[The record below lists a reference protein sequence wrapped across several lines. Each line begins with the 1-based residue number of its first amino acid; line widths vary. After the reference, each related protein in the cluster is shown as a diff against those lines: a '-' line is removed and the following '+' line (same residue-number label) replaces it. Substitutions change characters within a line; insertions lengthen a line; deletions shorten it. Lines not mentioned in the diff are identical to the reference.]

1 VEPPRFEPPRMEPP
15 RMDPPRFEQSRMEPP
30 RMEPS
35 RMEQPWFKQPRMEP
49 PRFEQPKME
58 PPRFEQPRMEP
69 PRFEPRM
76 EPPWMGQPQF
86 GFPRAEPFQGQPE
99 VGFKVEPLQRF
110 GPIRDEP
117 YTEQVRFEQPYEF
130 RNEPYVPPRNEP
142 YVPPQNRRNRPRNDY
157 NGQNF
162 PEEDVFNRGVNLEE
176 RNRDIEVEPN
186 PRPIQGQDLRDQI
199 FEVIDQALGPGH
211 RRTPRHP
218 YRKPYP
224 ERIDREE
231 WPRGFKVPDF
241 TMFSSEDD
249 KTALEHISR
258 FTVQCG
264 EYSNNGNGK
273 LRMFP
278 NSLTGQAFTWYAA
291 LPTNSIGSWEEMEEI
306 FQSHFARSNIGVS
319 ITDLARLKKKLDE
332 SAEQFIMRFKR
343 IRTRCL
349 TTLPKAEY
357 IKIAIDGLNFELR
370 KKF

>member
-1 VEPPRFEPPRMEPP
+1 
-15 RMDPPRFEQSRMEPP
+15 MDPPRFEQSRMEPP

-99 VGFKVEPLQRF
+99 VGFRVEPLQRF